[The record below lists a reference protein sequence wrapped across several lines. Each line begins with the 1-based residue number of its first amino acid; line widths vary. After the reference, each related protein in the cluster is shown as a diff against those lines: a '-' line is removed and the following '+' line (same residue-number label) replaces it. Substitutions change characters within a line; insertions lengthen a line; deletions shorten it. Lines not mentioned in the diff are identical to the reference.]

1 MHEPPGAAAGRRKFV
16 AAYYSAEFYSTA
28 AAMVKMRRNFRRR
41 DAEETSFELG
51 EATHRVQIRHHF
63 SCHRARKIY
72 TVSIACLRRPPKA
85 RQVAAACARGA
96 RKVCKDVIAKRGA
109 MARS

>member
-1 MHEPPGAAAGRRKFV
+1 
-16 AAYYSAEFYSTA
+16 
-28 AAMVKMRRNFRRR
+28 MRRNFRRR

-51 EATHRVQIRHHF
+51 EATHRVQITHHF
-63 SCHRARKIY
+63 SCHRARKFY
-72 TVSIACLRRPPKA
+72 TVKIIACFCRPPKA
-85 RQVAAACARGA
+85 QQVAAACARGV

>member
-1 MHEPPGAAAGRRKFV
+1 
-16 AAYYSAEFYSTA
+16 
-28 AAMVKMRRNFRRR
+28 MRRNFRRG

-51 EATHRVQIRHHF
+51 EATHRVQIAHHF
-63 SCHRARKIY
+63 SCHSARY
-72 TVSIACLRRPPKA
+72 TVRITACFRRPRKA
-85 RQVAAACARGA
+85 QQVAAACARGV

>member
-1 MHEPPGAAAGRRKFV
+1 
-16 AAYYSAEFYSTA
+16 
-28 AAMVKMRRNFRRR
+28 MRRNFRRR

-51 EATHRVQIRHHF
+51 EATHRVQITLHF

-72 TVSIACLRRPPKA
+72 TVRITACFCRPPKA
-85 RQVAAACARGA
+85 QQVAAACARGV